1 MQLIFFYD
9 LSFALTSAVK
19 KRYLVHFGKQDC
31 KYEMESD
38 SYDEKIGIKH
48 GARWKW
54 AEVEKHLKEWGE
66 KESQG
71 WKSPL
76 LRLHTTTDA
85 DSSK

>member
-54 AEVEKHLKEWGE
+54 A
-66 KESQG
+66 
-71 WKSPL
+71 
-76 LRLHTTTDA
+76 
-85 DSSK
+85 